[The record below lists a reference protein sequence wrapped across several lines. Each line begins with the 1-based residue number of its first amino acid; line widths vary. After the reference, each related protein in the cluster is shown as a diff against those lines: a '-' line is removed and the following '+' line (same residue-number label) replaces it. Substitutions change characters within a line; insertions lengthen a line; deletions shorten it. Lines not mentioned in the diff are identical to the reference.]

1 MVVEAETTILFQI
14 VLYLNLIYLIQ
25 QQIKWFHGFLLVD
38 KQWGSD
44 YSDSN
49 GEKLI
54 IFPISFK
61 KFVKAV
67 STNVNSNT
75 SIAPANLSS
84 VNINNFKLHCKGN
97 NEQYFI
103 NLCHW
108 IAIGV

>member
-1 MVVEAETTILFQI
+1 MLFYM
-14 VLYLNLIYLIQ
+14 LP
-25 QQIKWFHGFLLVD
+25 FHSF

-54 IFPISFK
+54 IFPISLK

>member
-1 MVVEAETTILFQI
+1 MNSYYAIFAKFSICTSPLCFI
-14 VLYLNLIYLIQ
+14 NL
-25 QQIKWFHGFLLVD
+25 
-38 KQWGSD
+38 QWGSD

-54 IFPISFK
+54 IFPISLK

>member
-1 MVVEAETTILFQI
+1 MHQPFIR
-14 VLYLNLIYLIQ
+14 
-25 QQIKWFHGFLLVD
+25 
-38 KQWGSD
+38 QWGSD

-61 KFVKAV
+61 K
-67 STNVNSNT
+67 
-75 SIAPANLSS
+75 ILSS